1 MTSKSPEHLR
11 VGRIGIKKE
20 GSISGFG
27 WGVGE
32 KRTLLRREGET
43 IGFKKTS

>member
-11 VGRIGIKKE
+11 VDRIGIKKD

-32 KRTLLRREGET
+32 KRTLLQREGET
-43 IGFKKTS
+43 KGFKKAS